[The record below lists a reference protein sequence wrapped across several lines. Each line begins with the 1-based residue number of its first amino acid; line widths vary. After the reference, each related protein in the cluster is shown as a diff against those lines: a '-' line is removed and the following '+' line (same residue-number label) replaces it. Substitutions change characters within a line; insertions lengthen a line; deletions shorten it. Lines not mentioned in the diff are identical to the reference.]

1 MYMLLCHTDGSIEHQ
16 CITHVCCLARP
27 HLSKVL
33 VWATRLRRQQR
44 SGWRWST
51 RAATTALMSSNGK
64 VYGAT
69 RIKCLL
75 AWHVFQHTVSSPA
88 VPVKHLRIFSD
99 GHCRL
104 VVVHA
109 SKLSSKSC
117 LSFWWCCNSLW
128 SQNRRLYGDPCV
140 VLCTQGGGLSTRL
153 S

>member
-117 LSFWWCCNSLW
+117 LYL
-128 SQNRRLYGDPCV
+128 
-140 VLCTQGGGLSTRL
+140 GGLQQSLVDKSASMATPEWCSAPREV
-153 S
+153 SYQPG